1 MAVTPW
7 GDLYPCHQFVGN
19 EKFKLGDVFHG
30 IQNTELRD
38 EFKLCNVYARK
49 ECHDCFAKMFCS
61 GGCTANAYHATGS
74 LTGTYQLGC
83 DLHRKRIECAIML
96 KVAEAMDQE
105 SNTNEEHSL

>member
-1 MAVTPW
+1 MAS
-7 GDLYPCHQFVGN
+7 DF
-19 EKFKLGDVFHG
+19 
-30 IQNTELRD
+30 
-38 EFKLCNVYARK
+38 CNVYARK

-105 SNTNEEHSL
+105 SKKNEEHPL